1 MEPSIE
7 PSPGGYLLSTAR
19 CGVPR
24 KVTLRRTPEMPQS
37 PRSPD
42 EKDRELG
49 SPVNC
54 KTVLEVFAPSS
65 KINSSGRGVPSTV
78 KFPRDNHTVVVIFC
92 FAGTFAVFGMIDT
105 PAGGLA
111 PNLIV
116 PETGVSRPNSVT
128 FTGNTLSPASA
139 RSSFTW
145 GTSVAESFNPS
156 NIPRNGMD
164 SVQLNLGPGPL
175 TFSVAFF
182 CPAISLPNLK
192 CGWK

>member
-7 PSPGGYLLSTAR
+7 PSPRTGLLSTAM
-19 CGVPR
+19 CGVLW

-42 EKDRELG
+42 EKDRELA

-54 KTVLEVFAPSS
+54 KTVLEAFVPSS

-78 KFPRDNHTVVVIFC
+78 KFPRDNQTVAVIFC
-92 FAGTFAVFGMIDT
+92 FAATFAVFGMIDT

-116 PETGVSRPNSVT
+116 PETGVSRPNNVT
-128 FTGNTLSPASA
+128 L
-139 RSSFTW
+139 
-145 GTSVAESFNPS
+145 
-156 NIPRNGMD
+156 
-164 SVQLNLGPGPL
+164 
-175 TFSVAFF
+175 
-182 CPAISLPNLK
+182 
-192 CGWK
+192 